1 MKPCQGRGQRAER
14 KRLAAASGWLVL
26 IPVMLVSADALLQTR
41 RNAAKANQASGAT
54 YSVVRGSGVAAR
66 QQSPAPN
73 ADDPWNFEDEDE
85 PVETWQQIVRGQ
97 AVDLAL
103 FAAFAALAL
112 TSFFRK
118 SVALKYVT
126 LVAAVAYLG
135 VYKSQLLSIVNI
147 FGVMGGNL
155 PIFKYN
161 LGWYFF
167 ALFGVVTTVLFGRL
181 YCGRVCAYGAL
192 TQLLDPIVP
201 ARFRYD
207 VPLRIERQASKIK
220 YGILAAV
227 VIYFLATRDM
237 SLYRY
242 VEPFWMFTGHETT
255 AMWMALGVLL
265 LATVVVRN
273 LYCRF
278 LCPLGAALGLLSK
291 LTIFGIKRWSECN
304 SCKLCEKTCQWGAIE
319 GPKIIM
325 SECVRCDDCE
335 RLYMDQQKCPHWIIL
350 RRKSTVESR
359 QSPVSSVRL

>member
-1 MKPCQGRGQRAER
+1 MKPYQGRRQKAGGTKLAQACG
-14 KRLAAASGWLVL
+14 RLAFVFVTVALGWLALAV
-26 IPVMLVSADALLQTR
+26 PLVSADTLTL
-41 RNAAKANQASGAT
+41 
-54 YSVVRGSGVAAR
+54 AAR
-66 QQSPAPN
+66 QQSSAPT
-73 ADDPWNFEDEDE
+73 DDPWNFEDEDE
-85 PVETWQQIVRGQ
+85 PVETWQQIVRSQ
-97 AVDLAL
+97 AVDIAL

-118 SVALKYVT
+118 SVNLKYVT
-126 LVAAVAYLG
+126 LVASVAYLG
-135 VYKSQLLSIVNI
+135 IYKSQLLSIVNI

-161 LGWYFF
+161 LGWYSF
-167 ALFGVVTTVLFGRL
+167 ALFSVVTTVLFGRL

-192 TQLLDPIVP
+192 TQLFDPIVP
-201 ARFRYD
+201 PRFRYD

-227 VIYFLATRDM
+227 VLYFAATRDM
-237 SLYRY
+237 SIYRY

-255 AMWMALGVLL
+255 AMWIALGVLL
-265 LATVVVRN
+265 VATVVVRN

-291 LTIFGIKRWSECN
+291 LTIFGIKRWSECK

-335 RLYMDQQKCPHWIIL
+335 RLYMDQQKCPHWIII
-350 RRKSTVESR
+350 RRKSDLLAR
-359 QSPVSSVRL
+359 QPPAPQPTRSL